1 MAFDPLDCGKNAAQ
15 KALDAAE
22 EALAEAKADLKA
34 AVDLPAAEVD
44 LKLAALQEKAGKAL
58 ERLNLTIPEIPKI
71 PNFQEEIDKI
81 IAKAKAEGA
90 DILQDLQK
98 LEDSWKDIV
107 PLEEIQELADKIKNP
122 VMKFVNGNLI
132 PDFDKTIDIC
142 KDVKKQDAEIE
153 TDAEGN
159 VTLKEK
165 QTPPVAKSPD
175 ETVKPDPKEPVQPTP
190 GEKIPVIE
198 PGEEPTGEEVK
209 APSEYSLIQARK
221 AKLELIKAEKAI
233 LQKITDAEEAALAK
247 ITFKKAKRNGENE
260 INKLRKAIP
269 EAFKKQYDDQ
279 NLEFDY
285 YCSDEYTGRVPSKL
299 NKQILIVS
307 KMAAYADMRKAIKGL
322 HARIINTLTGNPTKD
337 GKARWSNG
345 KWDPRFERELRAAL
359 YYDQGFGIREY
370 HPNYGFGLR
379 DRFKTKAT
387 ADKVKSAFD
396 LKIRDYTAA
405 FTPRYQDGNAVKNGT
420 YTGEPDTQFS
430 NLIKDYV
437 QAFYDTR
444 VSFGDWN
451 PFTSDDV
458 APAWVVLVSHVLDI
472 SVSELRLDDG
482 YPREKDFLPTSLGGK
497 LAPYEDYIDGM
508 IAEQGATTEG
518 SKYSESTFEPHYMFK
533 FIPEQNVILS
543 KLAEKYEEHL
553 QFAKEGYVHDSKG
566 I

>member
-1 MAFDPLDCGKNAAQ
+1 MAFDPLDCGKNLAQ

-22 EALAEAKADLKA
+22 EALAKAKADLKA
-34 AVDLPAAEVD
+34 AVDLPDTEFGE
-44 LKLAALQEKAGKAL
+44 KLAELKSKASAKLDA
-58 ERLNLTIPEIPKI
+58 LNLTIPEIPKI
-71 PNFQEEIDKI
+71 PNFQEELDKI
-81 IAKAKAEGA
+81 MTKAQTIGA
-90 DILQDLQK
+90 DVLEDLQK
-98 LEDSWKDIV
+98 LEDSWKDII
-107 PLEEIQELADKIKNP
+107 PLEEIKELADKIKNP
-122 VMKFVNGNLI
+122 VMKFVGGLPI

-142 KDVKKQDAEIE
+142 KDVKKQDAEPDS
-153 TDAEGN
+153 TGK
-159 VTLKEK
+159 LQKK

-190 GEKIPVIE
+190 GEKIPVPE
-198 PGEEPTGEEVK
+198 PDEEPTGEEVK
-209 APSEYSLIQARK
+209 KPSEYSLIQARK
-221 AKLELIKAEKAI
+221 AKENLLKAEKAI
-233 LQKITDAEEAALAK
+233 LQKITDAEEAALK
-247 ITFKKAKRNGENE
+247 TISPKKTKGNGPSEISILRRN
-260 INKLRKAIP
+260 IP
-269 EAFKKQYDDQ
+269 DAFKKQYKDQ
-279 NLEFDY
+279 NLELDY
-285 YCSDEYTGRVPSKL
+285 YCSDEYDGRVPSKL
-299 NKQILIVS
+299 NKQILRFS
-307 KMAAYADMRKAIKGL
+307 KIAAYADMRKAIKGL
-322 HARIINTLTGNPTKD
+322 HTRIINTLTGNPTKD
-337 GKARWSNG
+337 GKPRWSKG

-379 DRFKTKAT
+379 DKFKTKAT

-430 NLIKDYV
+430 NLIKEYV
-437 QAFYDTR
+437 QAFYDAK

-451 PFTSDDV
+451 PLTSDEV
-458 APAWVVLVSHVLDI
+458 SLAWVVLVSHVLDI

-482 YPREKDFLPTSLGGK
+482 YPKEKDFLPTSLGGK

-508 IAEQGATTEG
+508 IAEQGATAEG

-553 QFAKEGYVHDSKG
+553 QFAKDGYVHDSKG

>member
-22 EALAEAKADLKA
+22 EALAKAKADLKA

>member
-1 MAFDPLDCGKNAAQ
+1 MAFDPLDCGKNLAQ

-22 EALAEAKADLKA
+22 EALAKAKADLKA
-34 AVDLPAAEVD
+34 AVDLPDTEFGE
-44 LKLAALQEKAGKAL
+44 KLAALKAKASAKL
-58 ERLNLTIPEIPKI
+58 DALNLTIPEIPKI

-122 VMKFVNGNLI
+122 VMKFVNGLPI

-175 ETVKPDPKEPVQPTP
+175 ETVKPDPKEKPQPAPT
-190 GEKIPVIE
+190 EKIPVIE
-198 PGEEPTGEEVK
+198 PDEEPTGEEVK
-209 APSEYSLIQARK
+209 TPSEYSLVQARD
-221 AKLELIKAEKAI
+221 AKRALLKAEKAI

-247 ITFKKAKRNGENE
+247 ITFKKTKGNGESE
-260 INKLRKAIP
+260 ISKLRKKIP
-269 EAFKKQYDDQ
+269 EAFKKQYKDQ
-279 NLEFDY
+279 TLEFDY
-285 YCSDEYTGRVPSKL
+285 YCSDEYTGSVPSTL
-299 NKQILIVS
+299 NKQILRVS
-307 KMAAYADMRKAIKGL
+307 KMAAYAAMKKAIKGL

-337 GKARWSNG
+337 GKARWSHG
-345 KWDPRFERELRAAL
+345 KWDPRFERDLRAAL

-437 QAFYDTR
+437 QAFYAVTIE
-444 VSFGDWN
+444 FGDFN
-451 PFTSDDV
+451 PLTSNPI
-458 APAWVVLVSHVLDI
+458 APAWLVLVSHVLDI
-472 SVSELRLDDG
+472 SGDEVFRDDG
-482 YPREKDFLPTSLGGK
+482 YPRDKDFLPTSLGGN
-497 LAPYEDYIDGM
+497 LPPYEDYIDGM
-508 IAEQGATTEG
+508 IAEQGATAEG